1 MDGLDYNAKR
11 TAQMDTFRLE
21 AKEKY
26 IMNILN
32 PYISIVYTKY
42 ANRTEYPFKVF
53 PERYYLFPQLD
64 QFNNAIQYINDSK
77 YDKLYTKLFE
87 EKREFSNPNPLE
99 NKYLFDWDMNGDTL
113 LTHLVKKQDSDSK
126 RVNIIKQIL
135 LSANDGKG
143 PTDIEIN
150 TKHIYTGNS
159 AIIYT
164 GMGKAEHNATTKEII
179 DLLIENG
186 ADINATNKEGKTAYA
201 LAIEN
206 KNDELAEYLLFATI
220 RFCLKNPLIQ
230 NTITMNENAMNALN
244 KIPKGKWFSQDYT
257 PTKSTLLMIA
267 VTKNKKDF
275 VNILLNGDK
284 SKGILGA
291 TPEQVNL
298 TNMFGYSAIIY
309 TGMRNKDDNDTTKQI
324 IDLLIA
330 KGADI
335 NAKNNAGKTAYD
347 LAIAIDNN
355 NDKLADYI
363 KTRPG
368 FIKPAMMKNIFSR
381 FIKKG
386 GKLTYKKSHKSRK
399 TRRVR

>member
-1 MDGLDYNAKR
+1 
-11 TAQMDTFRLE
+11 
-21 AKEKY
+21 
-26 IMNILN
+26 
-32 PYISIVYTKY
+32 
-42 ANRTEYPFKVF
+42 
-53 PERYYLFPQLD
+53 
-64 QFNNAIQYINDSK
+64 
-77 YDKLYTKLFE
+77 
-87 EKREFSNPNPLE
+87 
-99 NKYLFDWDMNGDTL
+99 
-113 LTHLVKKQDSDSK
+113 
-126 RVNIIKQIL
+126 
-135 LSANDGKG
+135 
-143 PTDIEIN
+143 
-150 TKHIYTGNS
+150 
-159 AIIYT
+159 
-164 GMGKAEHNATTKEII
+164 
-179 DLLIENG
+179 
-186 ADINATNKEGKTAYA
+186 
-201 LAIEN
+201 
-206 KNDELAEYLLFATI
+206 
-220 RFCLKNPLIQ
+220 
-230 NTITMNENAMNALN
+230 
-244 KIPKGKWFSQDYT
+244 
-257 PTKSTLLMIA
+257 MIA

-284 SKGILGA
+284 SKGILCA